1 MNLGVETFPN
11 FYKPDKTQRAARQ
24 TPEGQ
29 HHNHSQAK
37 SIAQELNIDNRTE
50 QIAKQQAFI
59 TLKDH
64 KDNFANHPTC
74 RLINPVKSE
83 LGKVG
88 KQILDNNNSKIKK
101 VTRLNQ
107 WKNTS
112 DVINWLTN
120 TLDMQKHSFA
130 SFDIDSFTHPSQ
142 NLFSL
147 KQFH

>member
-1 MNLGVETFPN
+1 MVILLIAVEE
-11 FYKPDKTQRAARQ
+11 K
-24 TPEGQ
+24 
-29 HHNHSQAK
+29 
-37 SIAQELNIDNRTE
+37 RTE

-74 RLINPVKSE
+74 RLINPVKNE
-83 LGKVG
+83 LGKVS
-88 KQILDNNNSKIKK
+88 KQILDNINSKIKK

-120 TLDMQKHSFA
+120 THDMQKHSFA
-130 SFDIDSFTHPSQ
+130 SFDIDSF
-142 NLFSL
+142 
-147 KQFH
+147 